1 MNNKP
6 INNTIHDESLPGYA
20 AATFVSMAEDAV
32 QNSYPQAR
40 QDTTETAPL
49 AQVKPVK
56 RERVYLH
63 SIGRFSKLRKL
74 QMGTCGD

>member
-1 MNNKP
+1 MNNKH
-6 INNTIHDESLPGYA
+6 IKNTAYDKSLLGYA

-32 QNSYPQAR
+32 QNSYPQIR
-40 QDTTETAPL
+40 QDVTETEANG
-49 AQVKPVK
+49 QVKPVK

-74 QMGTCGD
+74 QMGTYGD